1 MADKSSPLKR
11 ERTGDRLVFQPRQIQ
26 PRHLLVGRLGV
37 RLELKYVVPG
47 ILTFLLLS
55 AGELH
60 AQPNTT
66 LAGTENVLVYPSIAV
81 AVNKAVVIRLPQ
93 KASKVAVTQPKI
105 AEVEVV
111 SPDTLLIHGR
121 AVGATSLVIWFE
133 EPVISKERR

>member
-1 MADKSSPLKR
+1 MK
-11 ERTGDRLVFQPRQIQ
+11 
-26 PRHLLVGRLGV
+26 H
-37 RLELKYVVPG
+37 VVPG
-47 ILTFLLLS
+47 ILIFLLLS
-55 AGELH
+55 AGELQ

-81 AVNKAVVIRLPQ
+81 AVNKAVVIRLPK
-93 KASKVAVTQPKI
+93 KATKVAVSQPKI

-133 EPVISKERR
+133 GR

>member
-1 MADKSSPLKR
+1 MK
-11 ERTGDRLVFQPRQIQ
+11 
-26 PRHLLVGRLGV
+26 H
-37 RLELKYVVPG
+37 VVPG

-55 AGELH
+55 AGELQ
-60 AQPNTT
+60 AQPNTR

-81 AVNKAVVIRLPQ
+81 AVNKAVVIRLPK
-93 KASKVAVTQPKI
+93 KATKVAVSQPKI

-133 EPVISKERR
+133 GR

>member
-1 MADKSSPLKR
+1 M
-11 ERTGDRLVFQPRQIQ
+11 
-26 PRHLLVGRLGV
+26 
-37 RLELKYVVPG
+37 KYVVPG

-81 AVNKAVVIRLPQ
+81 AVNKAVVIRLPK
-93 KASKVAVTQPKI
+93 KAIKVAVTQPKI

-121 AVGATSLVIWFE
+121 AIGATSLVIWFE